1 MKKLD
6 KLRYPIGNFEY
17 GKSYSLP
24 QTRQHIKTIA
34 RFPKDLKKLIKKLN
48 REALDTTYRSGG
60 WTVRQVVHHLADSH
74 MNAYVRMKLAVT
86 EPAPIIKPYEE
97 NLWAETSDA
106 KQGSVKT
113 SLQLLNALHKRWV
126 AFLERLSDE
135 DLERGYFHPERQS
148 LVLLP
153 EAIALYAWHCKH
165 HLAHISLVVQGKLT
179 ADKEQPND
187 LKPAKK
193 PKNKTADT
201 ARLTRSE
208 ILEKARAAR
217 MANLVEQPDAPTKA
231 VKAPK
236 KAAAASDGPKMT
248 RAEILAK
255 ARAAR
260 SANKAT
266 APAAPEKAA
275 KAPKKA
281 AAASDGPKMTRAEIL
296 AKARAARSAN
306 KASAPAAPE
315 KAAKAPKKAAAASDG
330 PKMTRAEI
338 LAKARAA
345 RSANKA
351 SAPAAPEKAAKA
363 PKKAAAP
370 AKVAKAPKKAAEV
383 ADGPKLTRAEIL
395 AKARAARGKKTT

>member
-24 QTRQHIKTIA
+24 QTRQNIKTIA
-34 RFPKDLKKLIKKLN
+34 RFPKDLKKLVKKMP
-48 REALDTTYRSGG
+48 RETVDTTYRPGG

-97 NLWAETSDA
+97 NLWAETNDA
-106 KQGSVKT
+106 KQGSIKN

-126 AFLERLSDE
+126 NFLETLSDD

-165 HLAHISLVVQGKLT
+165 HLAHIALVARGKVSAGEEPTVVSDLKKRGRPRTKMADAKSASGDKPKLT
-179 ADKEQPND
+179 RA
-187 LKPAKK
+187 
-193 PKNKTADT
+193 
-201 ARLTRSE
+201 E
-208 ILEKARAAR
+208 ILAKARAAR
-217 MANLVEQPDAPTKA
+217 ATNKPAPAAPAKTA
-231 VKAPK
+231 AKAPK
-236 KAAAASDGPKMT
+236 KVAAPDAPKMT

-260 SANKAT
+260 ATNKPASA
-266 APAAPEKAA
+266 APAK
-275 KAPKKA
+275 
-281 AAASDGPKMTRAEIL
+281 T
-296 AKARAARSAN
+296 
-306 KASAPAAPE
+306 
-315 KAAKAPKKAAAASDG
+315 
-330 PKMTRAEI
+330 
-338 LAKARAA
+338 
-345 RSANKA
+345 
-351 SAPAAPEKAAKA
+351 AAKA

-370 AKVAKAPKKAAEV
+370 DAPKMTRAEIMAKARAARATNKPASAPAAPAKTAAKAPKKAA
-383 ADGPKLTRAEIL
+383 APDAPKLTRAEIM
-395 AKARAARGKKTT
+395 AKARAARATNKPASASAAPAKAAAEAPKKAAAPDAPS